1 MSQKVNILG
10 TEYHIEYKNIAD
22 DPYLE
27 KCDGYVD
34 RTTKKSL
41 SETKSVIAKLVTL
54 MPTKEK

>member
-10 TEYHIEYKNIAD
+10 TEYHMEFQCIAD

-34 RTTKKSL
+34 RTTKKNRYW
-41 SETKSVIAKLVTL
+41 KQRA
-54 MPTKEK
+54 

>member
-27 KCDGYVD
+27 NCDGYVD
-34 RTTKKSL
+34 RTTKKNRYR
-41 SETKSVIAKLVTL
+41 KQRA
-54 MPTKEK
+54 